1 MAEHAEAVREADV
14 YQGDVLAGFLD
25 RIGDAVQ
32 FSYDPEFLATG
43 LRPVATTLP
52 LRAEP
57 YRATGG
63 AVPAFFAGLLPEG
76 RRLSSLQDDL
86 KVSRDDELSQLIAV
100 GSDCVGDVRVL
111 PAGADPSTPGAATE
125 VLDPST
131 VLFSEV
137 FDDAIG
143 RGAGNRDASVPG
155 VQDKLSDSMISI
167 PTRIAGAA
175 SILKLNPIA
184 YPRLVENE
192 AFFLDAARVCGLTVP
207 PFQVIRDRE
216 GNAGLAVERFDR
228 VPVKGGALR
237 RIAQEDATQL
247 AGRWPVAKYRMSAR
261 EVFDVV
267 CAVTTTTALSAARL
281 LRQFVFSYAIGN
293 GDLHAKNVSV
303 FNEPDGV
310 WSVTPAYDL
319 LSTLPYGDDR
329 MALPFEG
336 RDMKITGSMFRGFA
350 ELYGLRPRVMTRI
363 LDDIGSGVGSL
374 LPSLGDIGLDDRA
387 TARLRS
393 AISDRL
399 ARLRS

>member
-1 MAEHAEAVREADV
+1 VAEHTEAVREADV
-14 YQGDVLAGFLD
+14 YQGEILAGFLD
-25 RIGDAVQ
+25 RMGDAVR
-32 FSYDPEFLATG
+32 FSYDPGFLSTDP
-43 LRPVATTLP
+43 RPVATTLP

-63 AVPAFFAGLLPEG
+63 AVPPFFAGLLPEG
-76 RRLSSLQDDL
+76 RRLNSLHNDL
-86 KVSRDDELSQLIAV
+86 KASRDDELSQLIAV
-100 GSDCVGDVRVL
+100 GWDCVGDVRVL
-111 PAGADPSTPGAATE
+111 PTGADPSTPPGAATE
-125 VLDPST
+125 VLDPAT

-175 SILKLNPIA
+175 SILKLNPVA

-207 PFQVIRDRE
+207 PFQVIHDR
-216 GNAGLAVERFDR
+216 ERFDR
-228 VPVKGGALR
+228 VPVKGGTLR

-247 AGRWPVAKYRMSAR
+247 AGRWPVAKYRMSTR

-281 LRQFVFSYAIGN
+281 VRQFVFSYAIGN

-329 MALPFEG
+329 MALQFEG
-336 RDMKITGSMFRGFA
+336 RDMRITGSMFRGFA
-350 ELYGLRPRVMTRI
+350 ELYELRPRVITRI
-363 LDDIGSGVGSL
+363 LDDVVSGVGLL
-374 LPSLGDIGLDDRA
+374 LPSLGDIGLDARA
-387 TARLRS
+387 TARLEG

-399 ARLRS
+399 ARLRT